1 MKKLVILS
9 KSQIEYVEDLAKAM
23 SDPRAKK
30 GDFSKALRQI
40 IEEHKWKIKKTLTFN

>member
-9 KSQIEYVEDLAKAM
+9 KSQIDKVQDLAKKM

-30 GDFSKALRQI
+30 GDFSKALRKI
-40 IEEHKWKIKKTLTFN
+40 IDEYKNGK